1 MCYSSSGASRMDAM
15 LQMRSEL
22 QSARLVTES
31 RADELRLRMDALRI
45 HMTSL
50 RNEIDP
56 PAPAKTTAAAATAT
70 RKAVLPSI
78 RQKQA
83 SKKAPPSKLGT

>member
-1 MCYSSSGASRMDAM
+1 M

-22 QSARLVTES
+22 QCARLVTES

-56 PAPAKTTAAAATAT
+56 PAPAKTTAAT

>member
-1 MCYSSSGASRMDAM
+1 MCYSFSGASRMDAM

-50 RNEIDP
+50 QNEIDP
-56 PAPAKTTAAAATAT
+56 PAPAKTTAAAAT